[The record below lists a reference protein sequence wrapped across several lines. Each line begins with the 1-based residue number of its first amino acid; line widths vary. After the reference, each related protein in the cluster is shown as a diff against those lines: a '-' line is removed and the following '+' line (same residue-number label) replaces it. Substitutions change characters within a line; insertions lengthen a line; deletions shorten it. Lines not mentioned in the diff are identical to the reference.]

1 MTDNLSNEE
10 YIPILNGYSFE
21 YRFSEKKPRLIR
33 LGFYDSRDKRLYESD
48 DLTVFFCLA
57 FFAKRTEKLLPE
69 ISSDWWDTI
78 EAHYGLPI
86 YSENLP
92 ETDQFKAFVKRVEVP
107 NKNENWFPAKLHLL
121 TTKGTYFRMDICNVL
136 KQVRELTSSTETAFP
151 EIYSDELS
159 EDDWWHKAMGCHFH
173 ACPYGSHCC

>member
-1 MTDNLSNEE
+1 MTNNEE

-48 DLTVFFCLA
+48 DLTIFFCLA

-69 ISSDWWDTI
+69 ISADWWNTI

-92 ETDQFKAFVKRVEVP
+92 ETDQFKA
-107 NKNENWFPAKLHLL
+107 LL
-121 TTKGTYFRMDICNVL
+121 RESKSRIKTRTGSLQSCICS
-136 KQVRELTSSTETAFP
+136 QPRELTSEWIFVMS
-151 EIYSDELS
+151 
-159 EDDWWHKAMGCHFH
+159 
-173 ACPYGSHCC
+173 